1 MSMLAFRCALML
13 LTGLIGGALS
23 ATAAAAQIYVMES
36 TVPAI
41 RVGSALDLSAAI
53 SIPAG
58 GHIRAVLPSGKT
70 QTIKGPWEGT
80 AADLAKGQPVNEGVL
95 ASLKELLR
103 TGGATQTTTGATR
116 SIARPVD
123 KPPRVAF
130 SWSAIPVANGT
141 VCVEK
146 GAKLALIRAASPNAE
161 RVTVIDTAN
170 GGQAE
175 LQWEPGSDTA
185 AWPATLTLRNDATYD
200 VLSAGRP
207 RRQITVRVL
216 DRLPTEDNVL
226 IELNRL
232 GCSSQFE
239 AWVRGK
245 LAAGH

>member
-1 MSMLAFRCALML
+1 MLAFRCALML
-13 LTGLIGGALS
+13 MVGLIGGALS

-36 TVPAI
+36 TVAAI
-41 RVGSALDLSAAI
+41 RVGSALDLRAAI

-70 QTIKGPWEGT
+70 QTIKGPYEGT
-80 AADLAKGQPVNEGVL
+80 VADLAKGQPINEGVL
-95 ASLKELLR
+95 AWIKDLVR
-103 TGGATQTTTGATR
+103 TGGATQTTPGATR
-116 SIARPVD
+116 SIGRPAD
-123 KPPRVAF
+123 KPRAAF

-146 GAKLALIRAASPNAE
+146 GASLTLIRVASPNAE
-161 RVTVIDTAN
+161 RATMIDAAN
-170 GGQAE
+170 GKQAE
-175 LQWEPGSDTA
+175 LQWEQGSDTA
-185 AWPATLTLRNDATYD
+185 AWPASLIPRNEGTYE
-200 VLSAGRP
+200 VLAAGRP

-216 DRLPTEDNVL
+216 DQLPPEDNLL

-245 LAAGH
+245 LAAGN